1 MLRTEGHWESKSI
14 LAVIVFQERMQRD
27 GGAGSVGSAA
37 NSDHKEVRNVT
48 GTVAPGDTLEDA
60 KVTARGTGI
69 VELCT
74 LCICL
79 IADC

>member
-1 MLRTEGHWESKSI
+1 M
-14 LAVIVFQERMQRD
+14 IVFQERMQRD

-60 KVTARGTGI
+60 KVTARGTRGTVTIGI
-69 VELCT
+69 VELCM

-79 IADC
+79 IANC